1 MKTDLSKILSITGQS
16 GLYRYIAHSRG
27 GVIAENLT
35 TGKRTCFSLSSRIT
49 TLADI
54 SIYTREGELRLS
66 EVFKKIETALE
77 GAQAPSSKA
86 DAEQVK
92 AVFEKAVPDY
102 DGERFYLSHM
112 KKVVDWYNLLLK
124 YASLDFVTEE
134 DAESAE

>member
-86 DAEQVK
+86 DAAQVK

>member
-1 MKTDLSKILSITGQS
+1 MQTDLSRLLSITAQS

>member
-35 TGKRTCFSLSSRIT
+35 TGKRTCFSLTSRIT

>member
-35 TGKRTCFSLSSRIT
+35 TGKRTCFSLPSRIT

-54 SIYTREGELRLS
+54 SIYTQEGELRLS

>member
-54 SIYTREGELRLS
+54 SIYTQEGELRLS

-77 GAQAPSSKA
+77 GAKA

>member
-49 TLADI
+49 TLANI

>member
-112 KKVVDWYNLLLK
+112 KKVVDWYNLPLK

>member
-16 GLYRYIAHSRG
+16 GLYRYVAHSRG

>member
-1 MKTDLSKILSITGQS
+1 MKTDLSKILSSTGQS

>member
-49 TLADI
+49 TLADM

>member
-1 MKTDLSKILSITGQS
+1 M
-16 GLYRYIAHSRG
+16 
-27 GVIAENLT
+27 IAENLT

-134 DAESAE
+134 DAESVE

>member
-1 MKTDLSKILSITGQS
+1 MKTDLYKILSITGQS

-54 SIYTREGELRLS
+54 SIYTQEGELRLS

-102 DGERFYLSHM
+102 DGERFYHSHM

>member
-124 YASLDFVTEE
+124 YASLDFATEE

>member
-35 TGKRTCFSLSSRIT
+35 TGKRTCFILSSRIT

-112 KKVVDWYNLLLK
+112 KKVVEWYNLLLK

>member
-16 GLYRYIAHSRG
+16 GLYRYIAHARG
-27 GVIAENLT
+27 GVIAESLV
-35 TGKRTCFSLSSRIT
+35 TGKKSCFSLSSRMT

-54 SIYTREGELRLS
+54 SIYTRDGELRLS
-66 EVFKKIETALE
+66 EVFKKIETSLE
-77 GAQAPSSKA
+77 GAEAPSSKA
-86 DAEQVK
+86 DPEQIR

-102 DGERFYLSHM
+102 DSDRFYLSHM

-134 DAESAE
+134 EQEQAE